1 MSKTNAPGSSRKA
14 ILALLIMAALFVS
27 MMLIY
32 HLVVPKGTAGDKSI
46 TVEIVHSD
54 GSSAVFPL
62 STDQAY
68 LGPAL
73 LESGL
78 AEGEDGPYGLYILT
92 ADSETADEGAQQWW
106 CLTRGGET
114 VNTGVDLTPIADGEH
129 YELTLKTGYGA
140 A

>member
-1 MSKTNAPGSSRKA
+1 MSRENSLSSRKKA
-14 ILALLIMAALFVS
+14 ILALLVMAAASVS

-32 HLVVPKGTAGDKSI
+32 HLVVPRGTAGDKSI
-46 TVEIVHSD
+46 TLEVIHGD
-54 GSSAVFPL
+54 GSSRSFPL
-62 STDQAY
+62 STSEAY

-92 ADSETADEGAQQWW
+92 ADQEIADQGAQQWW
-106 CLTRGGET
+106 CLTKGGEM
-114 VNTGVDLTPIADGEH
+114 VNTAADLTPIADGDRF
-129 YELTLKTGYGA
+129 ELTLKTGYDA